1 MEKHLISYYIGILI
15 IFFTHFIIVVNPSLK
30 LMDMKMHSYINII
43 GAMGIA
49 YYFMY
54 KENYIKF

>member
-1 MEKHLISYYIGILI
+1 MERHLFSYYIGILI
-15 IFFTHFIIVVNPSLK
+15 IYLTHLLILVYPNYK
-30 LMDMKMHSYINII
+30 MDMKTHAYINIV
-43 GAMGIA
+43 GVWGIA